1 MRLAEEKKI
10 APIMA
15 TTDYNN
21 GVVGDSIDMSEFHR
35 ACFIILFGAIT
46 GDSVLTVN
54 SGVTNAAKTTA
65 MTFHY
70 ALGGAAIGTA
80 VAGSTA
86 SCDVLAADATSAAL
100 TLTAATYANKML
112 IVDVDASDMDVA
124 NAHRWL
130 TIDIDATASAGIAYI
145 IAILEPRQTGNR
157 SVTCL
162 A

>member
-1 MRLAEEKKI
+1 MRLAEQKKI
-10 APIMA
+10 VPVMA

-21 GVVGDSIDMSEFHR
+21 GAVGDSINMAGYIR
-35 ACFIILFGAIT
+35 ATFIILFGAIT

-54 SGVTNAAKTTA
+54 SGATNAAKTSA

-80 VAGSTA
+80 VAGSVA

-112 IVDVDASDMDVA
+112 VVDVDASDMDTA
-124 NAHRWL
+124 NEENWL
-130 TIDIDATASAGIAYI
+130 TIDIDATASAGIAYC
-145 IAILEPRQTGNR
+145 IAVLEPRQTSNR
-157 SVTCL
+157 SVTAL

>member
-1 MRLAEEKKI
+1 MRLAEELKI
-10 APIMA
+10 VPIMA

-21 GVVGDSIDMSEFHR
+21 GVVGDSINMAGFHR
-35 ACFIILFGAIT
+35 ATYIILFGAIT
-46 GDSVLTVN
+46 GDAILTVN
-54 SGVTNAAKTTA
+54 SGATNAAKTSA

-80 VAGSTA
+80 VAGSA
-86 SCDVLAADATSAAL
+86 SSCDVLAADATSAAL

-112 IVDVDASDMDVA
+112 VVDVDASDMDVA
-124 NAHRWL
+124 NEENWL
-130 TIDIDATASAGIAYI
+130 TLDIDATASAGIAYI